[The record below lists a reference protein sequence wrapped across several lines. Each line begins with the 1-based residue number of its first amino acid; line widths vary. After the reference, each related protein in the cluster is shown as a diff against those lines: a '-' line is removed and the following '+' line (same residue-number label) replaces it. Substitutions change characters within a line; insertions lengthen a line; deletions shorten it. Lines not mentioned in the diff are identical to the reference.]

1 MINAFSTLFLV
12 LLLIS
17 SLFKIILAGRHISF
31 IQSKRANVP
40 DAFKENISLES
51 HQKAADYTISKVKLS
66 FVALFVDISL
76 ILFLTFGGGIKA
88 IDSFALSFTTNPI
101 NQGVIF
107 LALLF
112 LLTSIVDLPI
122 GIYRTFVIEVRY
134 GFNKTTVSTWISDL
148 LKNLIVATIIGL
160 PLIWAIIFFMEIMGN
175 QWWIYVWIL
184 LMVFMGFI
192 QFVGPTYI
200 APLFNNFTPMENSEL
215 KARVE
220 QLLSKCGFSSN
231 GLFIMDGSKRSSH
244 GNAYFTGFGN
254 NKRIVFFDTLLERL
268 GISEIE
274 AVLAHELGHFRLN
287 HVIKRLLLVSFGSIV
302 FLAILGILKNQ
313 DWFYL
318 GLNVNPATNNGV
330 ALGLF
335 FIIVPVFT
343 FMLQPM
349 LSKMSRAHEF
359 EADQYA
365 SQHAPAKD
373 LVSALVKLYN
383 DNASTLTPDPLYS
396 AWYDSHPSASA
407 RIARLENP
415 N

>member
-1 MINAFSTLFLV
+1 M
-12 LLLIS
+12 
-17 SLFKIILAGRHISF
+17 
-31 IQSKRANVP
+31 
-40 DAFKENISLES
+40 
-51 HQKAADYTISKVKLS
+51 
-66 FVALFVDISL
+66 
-76 ILFLTFGGGIKA
+76 
-88 IDSFALSFTTNPI
+88 
-101 NQGVIF
+101 F

-160 PLIWAIIFFMEIMGN
+160 PLIWAIIFLMEIMGN

-215 KARVE
+215 KVRVE

-302 FLAILGILKNQ
+302 FLAILDFKNQ

-318 GLNVNPATNNGV
+318 GLNVNPVTNNGV

-335 FIIVPVFT
+335 FLLCLFSRSSTII
-343 FMLQPM
+343 
-349 LSKMSRAHEF
+349 LSKMSRAHN
-359 EADQYA
+359 
-365 SQHAPAKD
+365 SKR
-373 LVSALVKLYN
+373 SICI
-383 DNASTLTPDPLYS
+383 STCS
-396 AWYDSHPSASA
+396 S
-407 RIARLENP
+407 
-415 N
+415 

>member
-1 MINAFSTLFLV
+1 M
-12 LLLIS
+12 
-17 SLFKIILAGRHISF
+17 
-31 IQSKRANVP
+31 
-40 DAFKENISLES
+40 
-51 HQKAADYTISKVKLS
+51 
-66 FVALFVDISL
+66 
-76 ILFLTFGGGIKA
+76 
-88 IDSFALSFTTNPI
+88 
-101 NQGVIF
+101 
-107 LALLF
+107 
-112 LLTSIVDLPI
+112 
-122 GIYRTFVIEVRY
+122 
-134 GFNKTTVSTWISDL
+134 
-148 LKNLIVATIIGL
+148 
-160 PLIWAIIFFMEIMGN
+160 
-175 QWWIYVWIL
+175 
-184 LMVFMGFI
+184 
-192 QFVGPTYI
+192 
-200 APLFNNFTPMENSEL
+200 
-215 KARVE
+215 
-220 QLLSKCGFSSN
+220 
-231 GLFIMDGSKRSSH
+231 
-244 GNAYFTGFGN
+244 
-254 NKRIVFFDTLLERL
+254 FFDTLLERL

-343 FMLQPM
+343 FMLQPF